1 MTGTLSVPQIRE
13 QRGIRMVTM
22 KEVAES
28 AGVSIATVSRVLNGK
43 DRGRIKPEIAR
54 EIKRI
59 ASNLKTRSSRI
70 LGFIS
75 DEIATTPF
83 AGRIMLGAQDA
94 ARELGYILLTVN
106 TGNDPDL
113 ERRQIGIVRQY
124 GADGFLYAMMYHRK
138 VDVPEQLDDLPV
150 VLVDAEDRAGARPS
164 ICPDEYG
171 IGYTATRRL
180 LDAGCRRIAYF
191 GADVPIVAQSERLAG
206 YRAALD
212 ESPIGYDDRLV
223 LAIDEH
229 DVHGDVPRLF
239 DECRPDGVFCFND
252 VRAHLAYREANRLG
266 LTVGRD
272 LSVVGVDNQ
281 PFIAGI
287 LSPALT
293 SVELPHYEMGYWSV
307 RKLISL
313 IDAGTIHCGG
323 RPLAACRSEPHV
335 ARGHP
340 CAAAVIDAGPGADL
354 VRAGGEG
361 FRGTCAAELIPSP
374 SGHGHSGCNHPNNTD
389 VFPRVA
395 LLRGYTGINKAN
407 DCHQTGHGRPD
418 GRRRRRPMK
427 GPNHERNVAVGR
439 FLRFRGR
446 RLHPTRRLRP
456 AR

>member
-1 MTGTLSVPQIRE
+1 
-13 QRGIRMVTM
+13 MVTM
-22 KEVAES
+22 KEVAQE

-59 ASNLKTRSSRI
+59 AEDLGYRPNLVARNLKTRSSRI

-138 VDVPEQLDDLPV
+138 VKVPEQLDGLPV
-150 VLVDAEDRAGARPS
+150 VIVDAEDERGEHPS

-191 GADVPIVAQSERLAG
+191 GADVPIVAQGERLAG
-206 YRAALD
+206 YRAALE
-212 ESPIGYDDRLV
+212 ESAVGFDDRLV

-229 DVHGDVPRLF
+229 DEHGDVPRLF

-252 VRAHLAYREANRLG
+252 VRAHLAYREADRLG
-266 LTVGRD
+266 LAVGRD

-313 IDAGTIHCGG
+313 IERTGDSAM
-323 RPLAACRSEPHV
+323 PEPS
-335 ARGHP
+335 
-340 CAAAVIDAGPGADL
+340 AVEGASSLLADL
-354 VRAGGEG
+354 NLMLPAGIH
-361 FRGTCAAELIPSP
+361 APLPSLTQDQAQI
-374 SGHGHSGCNHPNNTD
+374 SCVLVEKDS
-389 VFPRVA
+389 VA
-395 LLRGYTGINKAN
+395 PVPQN
-407 DCHQTGHGRPD
+407 
-418 GRRRRRPMK
+418 
-427 GPNHERNVAVGR
+427 
-439 FLRFRGR
+439 
-446 RLHPTRRLRP
+446 
-456 AR
+456 

>member
-1 MTGTLSVPQIRE
+1 MSAILIRPASVRERKGTP
-13 QRGIRMVTM
+13 MVTM
-22 KEVAES
+22 KEVAQE

-59 ASNLKTRSSRI
+59 AEDLGYRPNLVARNLKTRSSRI
-70 LGFIS
+70 LGFVS

-94 ARELGYILLTVN
+94 ARELGYILLAVN

-252 VRAHLAYREANRLG
+252 VRAHLAYREADRLG

-313 IDAGTIHCGG
+313 IERTGDSAM
-323 RPLAACRSEPHV
+323 PEPS
-335 ARGHP
+335 
-340 CAAAVIDAGPGADL
+340 AVEGASSLLADL
-354 VRAGGEG
+354 NLMVPAGIH
-361 FRGTCAAELIPSP
+361 AALPSL
-374 SGHGHSGCNHPNNTD
+374 TQD
-389 VFPRVA
+389 RVQVSCV
-395 LLRGYTGINKAN
+395 LVEK
-407 DCHQTGHGRPD
+407 DS
-418 GRRRRRPMK
+418 
-427 GPNHERNVAVGR
+427 VAPVSQG
-439 FLRFRGR
+439 
-446 RLHPTRRLRP
+446 
-456 AR
+456 

>member
-1 MTGTLSVPQIRE
+1 MTGTLTVPRIRE
-13 QRGIRMVTM
+13 RQVIRMVTM
-22 KEVAES
+22 KDVAQE

-54 EIKRI
+54 QIKRI
-59 ASNLKTRSSRI
+59 AEDLGYRPNMVARNLKTRSSRI
-70 LGFIS
+70 LGFVS

-94 ARELGYILLTVN
+94 ARELGYILLAVN

-138 VDVPEQLDDLPV
+138 VKVPEQLDDLPV

-252 VRAHLAYREANRLG
+252 VRAHAA
-266 LTVGRD
+266 TVTYVCCNGGIGSQRRD
-272 LSVVGVDNQ
+272 GVHDE
-281 PFIAGI
+281 I
-287 LSPALT
+287 LHVLRSA
-293 SVELPHYEMGYWSV
+293 
-307 RKLISL
+307 
-313 IDAGTIHCGG
+313 ID
-323 RPLAACRSEPHV
+323 
-335 ARGHP
+335 
-340 CAAAVIDAGPGADL
+340 
-354 VRAGGEG
+354 
-361 FRGTCAAELIPSP
+361 
-374 SGHGHSGCNHPNNTD
+374 
-389 VFPRVA
+389 
-395 LLRGYTGINKAN
+395 
-407 DCHQTGHGRPD
+407 
-418 GRRRRRPMK
+418 RRREVLHVLRQ
-427 GPNHERNVAVGR
+427 VGAGYAPC
-439 FLRFRGR
+439 GR
-446 RLHPTRRLRP
+446 
-456 AR
+456 